1 MMRIALATIA
11 GALILAAGSAQAQ
24 RRSEADYAQGVQQSA
39 LAFAAQSQW
48 RGATP
53 TIATSP
59 AVGRQAACTTNHH
72 SIPGMVIARST
83 SGLGGADQRR
93 HPR

>member
-53 TIATSP
+53 DNRYIA
-59 AVGRQAACTTNHH
+59 GRRQAGRMYDE
-72 SIPGMVIARST
+72 PPF
-83 SGLGGADQRR
+83 D
-93 HPR
+93 PRYGDRPVYVRPWWR